1 MAFPTGWPPRISS
14 GQASI
19 RFYQTG
25 TATANYDDNGYLFID
40 GTGANPYTPLPYV
53 RPGGD
58 VSSKPT
64 PPPTVVPPNPAGTG
78 AAGNGVNSSD
88 APKAM
93 IWSESILVQ
102 NTGAAILTISFNGT
116 DDHGTIPAGE
126 TRTFVGRREA
136 GIAIKGSDTFSIEAW

>member
-1 MAFPTGWPPRISS
+1 MAFPTGWPPRKGS

-25 TATANYDDNGYLFID
+25 TATAAYADNGYLFID
-40 GTGANPYTPLPYV
+40 GVGANPYTPLPYV

-58 VSSKPT
+58 VSKKPT
-64 PPPTVVPPNPAGTG
+64 PVPTVIPTNPAGTG

-93 IWSESILVQ
+93 IWSETIRIQ
-102 NTGAAILTISFNGT
+102 NTGLGLITFSFDGT
-116 DDHGTIPAGE
+116 NDHGTVPAGE
-126 TRTFVGRREA
+126 TFTYSGRREA
-136 GIAIKGSDTFSIEAW
+136 GIAIKGTTDFTVEAW